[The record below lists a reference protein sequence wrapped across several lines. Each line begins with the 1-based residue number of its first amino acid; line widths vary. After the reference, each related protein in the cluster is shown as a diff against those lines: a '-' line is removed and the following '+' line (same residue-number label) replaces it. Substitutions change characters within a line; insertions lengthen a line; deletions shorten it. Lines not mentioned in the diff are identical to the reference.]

1 MWLNSKMASG
11 IDIESNIYSSSGFGM
26 SGRLQDV
33 LSRIAVVAKAVGADV
48 PRLVAVSKTKPIEA
62 VKTAYDAGQL
72 HFGEN
77 YVQDLLDK
85 STSPELSSL
94 KDIRWHFIGHLQSNK
109 CSKLVKVTNLWMVET
124 IDSTKLATTLSNS
137 WSKVH
142 VDSERLKVMIQV
154 NTSQEESKGGC
165 GSEGVV
171 ELATHIWN
179 TCPKLELCGLM
190 TIGRVTAVES
200 NPDFILLNQLR
211 KQVSTIIGVDENQLE
226 LSMGMSND
234 FEQAIRA
241 GSTNVRVGSA
251 IFGARN

>member
-1 MWLNSKMASG
+1 MGVVSGKVMASG
-11 IDIESNIYSSSGFGM
+11 LDM

-33 LSRIAVVAKAVGADV
+33 LSRIAAVAKSVGTGA

-109 CSKLVKVTNLWMVET
+109 CNKLVKVTNLWMVET
-124 IDSTKLATTLSNS
+124 IDSAKLATALNNS
-137 WSKVH
+137 WSRVH
-142 VDSERLKVMIQV
+142 VEDRERLKVMIQV

-165 GSEGVV
+165 GSGDVV
-171 ELATHIWN
+171 GLTTHIWN
-179 TCPKLELCGLM
+179 MCPKLELCGLM
-190 TIGRVTAVES
+190 TIGRVTTEEF
-200 NPDFILLNQLR
+200 NPDFILLTQLR
-211 KQVSTIIGVDENQLE
+211 KQVSTVVGVDETQLE